1 MNKITGAYKLSEK
14 DVANIEMLVKKGL
27 TNAEISVVT
36 GWSPPVIGKIRN
48 GSYYELNARINEKR
62 QAERE
67 KKNNP
72 APVPVSQPS
81 VPPQAADYLSAEK
94 LERLCVAIEYNNA
107 LMNGVVNKLI
117 AICESLGVNHDGGK
131 KE

>member
-48 GSYYELNARINEKR
+48 GSYYELNARVNEKR

-67 KKNNP
+67 KKKQSRPCSRFP
-72 APVPVSQPS
+72 AFRSPASCR
-81 VPPQAADYLSAEK
+81 LSF
-94 LERLCVAIEYNNA
+94 R
-107 LMNGVVNKLI
+107 
-117 AICESLGVNHDGGK
+117 
-131 KE
+131 